1 MCFNLSSSEL
11 CQCIPDLCVQP
22 GRTQLR
28 AVPGTG
34 LQDLGLVLVSLGGPA
49 SCHPTWVSLAET
61 KCPAQLAAAPGGRQG
76 SGQPVFLSPILN
88 HKRKGF

>member
-1 MCFNLSSSEL
+1 MVCFNLSSSGL
-11 CQCIPDLCVQP
+11 CQCTPDLCV
-22 GRTQLR
+22 QLR

-61 KCPAQLAAAPGGRQG
+61 KCPAQLAAALGGRQG
-76 SGQPVFLSPILN
+76 SGQPVFLSPMLN
-88 HKRKGF
+88 HKGKCF